1 MAKLSLSVV
10 SFLLVLG
17 LGCATHVR
25 EGSWQVGECQ
35 ISNIDAREPSYT
47 VRSEGGE
54 TEFWDNRNDEFRC
67 AGVSIRR
74 HRIQQRGLLLPVYH
88 NAPVL
93 VYVVQGRGTYGVL
106 NSGCPETF
114 EAESAQQQYSR
125 KERGERSSRED
136 RHQKVEDVKQ
146 GDVIAVRAGEAHW
159 VYNDG
164 DQELVLVVF
173 HHNANYANQLDQN
186 PRSFF
191 LAGNP
196 NNEQEEEQVCSVVAA
211 LSDLPHQKGFL
222 EKDPGGVSLARRLF
236 ILVEK
241 RYVKST
247 SSPNE
252 ALKGS
257 PGAVKKPGADDDA
270 NNKSGMSDEDWEDL
284 DLKAASTIRLC
295 LAKNVLANVH
305 GISSAKELW
314 EKLEALYQAKGI
326 SNRLY
331 LKEQFHT
338 LRMDEGVKIS
348 DHLSI
353 LNGIISELESI
364 GAKIE
369 DEDKA
374 LRLILSL
381 PRSYEHMKPI
391 LVYGK
396 ETLVFAEVTGKLLL
410 EERRLMSEGR
420 PSSENSAMVAFS
432 RGRKKDSK
440 GVVCWRCGKPGHT
453 KRNCPGGAC
462 QGGADS
468 AESSERAANIVFDDN
483 AIFSPHWYAN
493 AHSLIYVT
501 RGASRVQ
508 IVNHRGHAVFD
519 GQLRE
524 GQVVVVPQNFTVV
537 KQAGE
542 EGFEWVA
549 FNTND
554 NAIINT
560 LSGRTSAIRGL
571 PVDVVANAYQV
582 SREEAERLKFSRRE
596 TVIFSGTQR
605 RPASA

>member
-125 KERGERSSRED
+125 KERSERSFRED

-196 NNEQEEEQVCSVVAA
+196 NNEQEEEQYMRLRGGKEAQSELGNVFRGFHDELLAEAFGVDVETARKLRGQNDERGHIIRAEKSIKLIQPYGRSRREDEGYHNDNGLEETVCS
-211 LSDLPHQKGFL
+211 
-222 EKDPGGVSLARRLF
+222 AR
-236 ILVEK
+236 
-241 RYVKST
+241 VKENLDRASRADFYNPRAGRFST
-247 SSPNE
+247 
-252 ALKGS
+252 
-257 PGAVKKPGADDDA
+257 
-270 NNKSGMSDEDWEDL
+270 
-284 DLKAASTIRLC
+284 
-295 LAKNVLANVH
+295 
-305 GISSAKELW
+305 
-314 EKLEALYQAKGI
+314 
-326 SNRLY
+326 
-331 LKEQFHT
+331 
-338 LRMDEGVKIS
+338 
-348 DHLSI
+348 
-353 LNGIISELESI
+353 LNSFNL
-364 GAKIE
+364 
-369 DEDKA
+369 
-374 LRLILSL
+374 
-381 PRSYEHMKPI
+381 PI
-391 LVYGK
+391 LRF
-396 ETLVFAEVTGKLLL
+396 LQL
-410 EERRLMSEGR
+410 
-420 PSSENSAMVAFS
+420 SAA
-432 RGRKKDSK
+432 RGVLHR
-440 GVVCWRCGKPGHT
+440 
-453 KRNCPGGAC
+453 
-462 QGGADS
+462 
-468 AESSERAANIVFDDN
+468 N

-524 GQVVVVPQNFTVV
+524 GQVVVVPQNFAVV